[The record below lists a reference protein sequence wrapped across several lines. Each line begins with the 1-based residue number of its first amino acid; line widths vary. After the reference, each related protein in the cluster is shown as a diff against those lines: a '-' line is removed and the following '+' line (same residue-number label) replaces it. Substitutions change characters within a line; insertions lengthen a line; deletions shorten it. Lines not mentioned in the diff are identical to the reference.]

1 MKKGVLSPR
10 IEQDIHQYITKVFS
24 SIKERKP
31 HHLQQSSLG
40 TIVTSQ
46 ALHFI
51 GISTTAQEG
60 ISIYWL

>member
-1 MKKGVLSPR
+1 MRKGVLWPR

-24 SIKERKP
+24 SVKERKP

-40 TIVTSQ
+40 TIATSQ